1 MFEKSLCF
9 LGNKSVKKQSL
20 PSILHSQFARPLVI
34 KMVVD
39 ISEVKAFINGT
50 LLQEAGQ
57 LLPMVVQGPGNLLKK
72 ILPIHKS
79 PT

>member
-1 MFEKSLCF
+1 MFEESLCF

-20 PSILHSQFARPLVI
+20 PPILHSQFAGPLVI

-39 ISEVKAFINGT
+39 ISEVKAFINRT

-57 LLPMVVQGPGNLLKK
+57 LLTMVVQGPGNL
-72 ILPIHKS
+72 
-79 PT
+79 